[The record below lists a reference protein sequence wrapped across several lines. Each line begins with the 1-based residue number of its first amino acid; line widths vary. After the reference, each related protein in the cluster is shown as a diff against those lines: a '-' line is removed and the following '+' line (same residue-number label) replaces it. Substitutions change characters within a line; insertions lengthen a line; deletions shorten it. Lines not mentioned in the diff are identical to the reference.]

1 MSNKI
6 ILTGRRNA
14 TLEFCPVTHVVYKH
28 KLHEL
33 TITRTLSKASGFFE
47 FIDFCWFIYMNI

>member
-6 ILTGRRNA
+6 ILTGKRNA
-14 TLEFCPVTHVVYKH
+14 TLEFCLVKHVVYKH

-33 TITRTLSKASGFFE
+33 TITRTLSKASGFF
-47 FIDFCWFIYMNI
+47 